1 MTIKKETGKKEKVKI
16 LIAEDDVST
25 RKLLET
31 YFVKWGYDVA
41 VASDGNQAW
50 EVLQEPD
57 PPRLVIL
64 DWMMPGID
72 GLSLCRKIRQL
83 ESGSLFHVI
92 LLTARGTKADLVSGF
107 AAGVD
112 DYIKK
117 QFDYD
122 ELQARIKVGC
132 RIIELQTALAR
143 RVDELENALAHIKTL
158 QGILP
163 ICMHCHKIRDDKE
176 VWQRLEEYI
185 AEHTPALLSHS
196 LCPECLDKY
205 YHDILQSKMLTKK
218 NIEE

>member
-1 MTIKKETGKKEKVKI
+1 MKKKKEEKVRI

-25 RKLLET
+25 RKLVET
-31 YFVKWGYDVA
+31 YLLKWGYDVV

-50 EVLQEPD
+50 EFLQAPE

-72 GLSLCRKIRQL
+72 GPTLCGKIRRL
-83 ESGSLFHVI
+83 PSGNLFHVI

-107 AAGVD
+107 EAGVD
-112 DYIKK
+112 DYIRK

-122 ELQARIKVGC
+122 EFQARIKAGC

-143 RVDELENALAHIKTL
+143 RVAELEDALAHIKTL

-185 AEHTPALLSHS
+185 AQHTPALLSHS

-205 YHDILQSKMLTKK
+205 YPDILQKKMLTQKSR
-218 NIEE
+218 EE